1 MSFPY
6 KEKSPPENWEG
17 WHKLKRDDLTAKEVK
32 ALMAEISRLN
42 LESISQSLVQKLA
55 SSPEFKA
62 ICLIKSG
69 AWGYEFQD
77 EIIQLEDGKF
87 LHQSW
92 NDNTN
97 LVEQKSLSEIDL
109 DLQAEIT
116 HLRGEGLYIQNSG
129 ENKNPELKSGLEL
142 GRGSTIFLAVDNDF
156 EWLTWPKPGNGI
168 YKNCAPNR
176 IFKAIFDEKI
186 GMQLE

>member
-6 KEKSPPENWEG
+6 KGKSPPENWEG
-17 WHKLKRDDLTAKEVK
+17 WQKLKRDDLATEEIK
-32 ALMAEISRLN
+32 ALMAEIGKFN
-42 LESISQSLVQKLA
+42 LESIYQSLVQKLA
-55 SSPEFKA
+55 SFPEFEA

-77 EIIQLEDGKF
+77 EIIQLEDGVF
-87 LHQSW
+87 LHRSW
-92 NDNTN
+92 DDNTN

-109 DLQAEIT
+109 DLRAEII
-116 HLRGEGLYIQNSG
+116 HLRGEGLHIQNSG
-129 ENKNPELKSGLEL
+129 KNKNPELKSGLEL
-142 GRGSTIFLAVDNDF
+142 RGSTIFLAVDNDF
-156 EWLTWPKPGNGI
+156 EWLSWPKPGNGI

-176 IFKAIFDEKI
+176 IFKAIFNENF